1 MVAPLSSSSSSTS
14 TIGASSGGAG
24 VASAPLAHGTEGLAG
39 LWRGVGADARA
50 FFGGGGRSTGFDTLV
65 VT

>member
-1 MVAPLSSSSSSTS
+1 MASLSSSSSSTS
-14 TIGASSGGAG
+14 TSGVSSEGAG

-39 LWRGVGADARA
+39 LERGVGADART
-50 FFGGGGRSTGFDTLV
+50 FFDGGGKSTGFDTLV